1 MNYLTVG
8 TNIISI
14 DLFQNIENK
23 SGPKP
28 YGGIWATP
36 HNKLYTGYNEWV
48 DFLCVNPYMLY
59 YKNSNNPY
67 NLPACFITLKDNTK
81 IFEVSKK
88 EDLEYLKQTFPH
100 NSWIDFEKLSQHY
113 DGIYMNFS
121 KLKHNLD
128 KDLLNQ
134 ILSYAVNTLII
145 FNPHCIKYYQKA
157 EVRLERIGN
166 AINPLFE
173 YKIVIDE
180 KKESIKNP
188 NKETETLLENIRK
201 FIQENHLC
209 LNEESF
215 SLIKKFFNVDI
226 SETLSSTDL
235 AKSELLLIRKSFQ
248 SI

>member
-1 MNYLTVG
+1 
-8 TNIISI
+8 
-14 DLFQNIENK
+14 
-23 SGPKP
+23 
-28 YGGIWATP
+28 
-36 HNKLYTGYNEWV
+36 
-48 DFLCVNPYMLY
+48 
-59 YKNSNNPY
+59 
-67 NLPACFITLKDNTK
+67 
-81 IFEVSKK
+81 
-88 EDLEYLKQTFPH
+88 
-100 NSWIDFEKLSQHY
+100 
-113 DGIYMNFS
+113 MNFS

-180 KKESIKNP
+180 KKESIKKP

-226 SETLSSTDL
+226 NETLSSTDL

>member
-67 NLPACFITLKDNTK
+67 NLPACFITLKDNIK

-88 EDLEYLKQTFPH
+88 
-100 NSWIDFEKLSQHY
+100 
-113 DGIYMNFS
+113 
-121 KLKHNLD
+121 
-128 KDLLNQ
+128 
-134 ILSYAVNTLII
+134 
-145 FNPHCIKYYQKA
+145 
-157 EVRLERIGN
+157 
-166 AINPLFE
+166 
-173 YKIVIDE
+173 
-180 KKESIKNP
+180 
-188 NKETETLLENIRK
+188 
-201 FIQENHLC
+201 
-209 LNEESF
+209 
-215 SLIKKFFNVDI
+215 
-226 SETLSSTDL
+226 
-235 AKSELLLIRKSFQ
+235 
-248 SI
+248 